1 MPLTAAQI
9 ASFFED
15 DDQMGLTNDTVNK
28 LVEEGIDVPSDLADF
43 DKDTLKQ
50 VAENLRKPGGRVPNP
65 DPNAPA
71 GATIETPP
79 FLFGAKSQKRL
90 LEAGELI
97 RFYITIG
104 RQLTPG
110 NIRYDPVIKDFTE
123 QWRALAL
130 RQEEEDPEV
139 PKISKALP
147 IIKWTE
153 AFDDF
158 LSRKVG
164 ARTIPLAYVTRES
177 DAVGGPAPPLA
188 QDKPHSLMYGS
199 VEGDLVARASH
210 GHALFREDNSS
221 VYYFLEEA
229 TRGTAYAASMKP
241 FQRAK
246 NGREAYLSIRNQY
259 AGKDKWE
266 AEIKKQDDLLHN
278 RQWKGQTNFTLEKF
292 VSQHRNAYVS
302 MQQCSEHVAF
312 QLPNEH
318 TRVGYL
324 LDAIQTSDA
333 GLQAA
338 IAMIATDDGPNGKR
352 NDFEATAAYLLPY
365 DPVAKKRNLA
375 GKRGDREASISD
387 VSAEVSA
394 GFGSKPG
401 LGKTGVHLRYYTK
414 DEYYKL
420 TNEQKAELKEWRT
433 SKDSKGTGKSA
444 KKKGGK
450 QSDGKDSKKGMV
462 AAITKELLKQLKPKE
477 DDDNEIDGIIAALQT
492 TTNSD
497 AASSEEPATK
507 KARFQPTKSTQVST
521 AALKSILRRVRNGK
535 DEE

>member
-1 MPLTAAQI
+1 
-9 ASFFED
+9 
-15 DDQMGLTNDTVNK
+15 MGLTNATVNK
-28 LVEEGIDVPSDLADF
+28 IVEEGIDDPEDLADF

-50 VAENLRKPGGRVPNP
+50 VAENLRKPGGRIPNP

-71 GATIETPP
+71 GSTIERPP
-79 FLFGAKSQKRL
+79 YTFGAKSQKRL
-90 LEAGELI
+90 LEAGELF
-97 RFYITIG
+97 RFYKTIG
-104 RQLTPG
+104 RQLTPA
-110 NIRYDPVIKDFTE
+110 NVRYNPVIKDFTE
-123 QWRALAL
+123 QWKALEQ
-130 RQEEEDPEV
+130 RRKDEDPEV

-164 ARTIPLAYVTRES
+164 ARTIPLAYVTRENEQ
-177 DAVGGPAPPLA
+177 VPNVAPPLA
-188 QDKPHSLMYGS
+188 QDKPHSIMHGS

-210 GHALFREDNSS
+210 GHALFREDNSQ
-221 VYYFLEEA
+221 VYYYLEEA

-241 FQRAK
+241 YQRNK
-246 NGREAYLSIRNQY
+246 NGREAYMSIRNQY

-266 AEIKKQDDLLHN
+266 AEIKRQDDLLHN
-278 RQWKGQTNFTLEKF
+278 RQWRGQTNFTLEKF

-365 DPVAKKRNLA
+365 DPVAKKRNINN
-375 GKRGDREASISD
+375 KRADRDAIVSD

-414 DEYYKL
+414 DEYSKL
-420 TNEQKAELKEWRT
+420 TDEQKAELREWR
-433 SKDSKGTGKSA
+433 SKKGAKGTAKGT
-444 KKKGGK
+444 KKKSGK
-450 QSDGKDSKKGMV
+450 TSDAKDSKKGMV

-477 DDDNEIDGIIAALQT
+477 DDDDDIDGIIAALQT
-492 TTNSD
+492 PKTSETTDSD
-497 AASSEEPATK
+497 EPAPK
-507 KARFQPTKSTQVST
+507 KARFQASKTTQVST
-521 AALKSILRRVRNGK
+521 SALKSILRRARNAK
-535 DEE
+535 DDE